1 MRKFIGFFLV
11 KGLPKKRQKKFARKL
26 LSRSLRHWEKFDP
39 SKGNETSWMLTIAK
53 NQFLDMIKKKDT
65 VEKRELGDSQKVLE
79 IISKKE
85 TEYEEDRYQ
94 LDLLNASVES
104 LPQLEKNII
113 VLRFLRKYTIKETA
127 DKLGISVRTVNR
139 KTFATLTV
147 LRKKLEALN
156 FDFESI

>member
-1 MRKFIGFFLV
+1 MDAYDRKEPI
-11 KGLPKKRQKKFARKL
+11 
-26 LSRSLRHWEKFDP
+26 LRYD
-39 SKGNETSWMLTIAK
+39 
-53 NQFLDMIKKKDT
+53 KKKDT

>member
-1 MRKFIGFFLV
+1 MKPLGCLRS
-11 KGLPKKRQKKFARKL
+11 QKPI
-26 LSRSLRHWEKFDP
+26 LRCD
-39 SKGNETSWMLTIAK
+39 
-53 NQFLDMIKKKDT
+53 KKKGT
-65 VEKRELGDSQKVLE
+65 IEKRELADSQKVLE
-79 IISKKE
+79 VISKKE
-85 TEYEEDRYQ
+85 TEYEEDKHQ

-104 LPQLEKNII
+104 LPQLEKSII